1 MKLDDVPS
9 RRNQPFHRAMKDSE
23 WNDNRHTAVNMTKEW
38 RYSLVDWSMARKGRR
53 ESRVYSNSDTNPTRI
68 FRGSAEQLA
77 RNYLARARYWWKE
90 QNVEGTF
97 YSSQTYDS
105 ILANRIFM
113 NPYLREC
120 GWKIKSS
127 VENCFIYRKR
137 GTLELRYFI
146 REKHRKFARS
156 KETGRI

>member
-1 MKLDDVPS
+1 MTFQAVAASPS
-9 RRNQPFHRAMKDSE
+9 TELWKTLSGMTIAIPPLTWRRNGVIVWSLDR
-23 WNDNRHTAVNMTKEW
+23 W
-38 RYSLVDWSMARKGRR
+38 RVKVAGI
-53 ESRVYSNSDTNPTRI
+53 SRVYSNSDTNPTRI
-68 FRGSAEQLA
+68 FWGSAEQLA
-77 RNYLARARYWWKE
+77 RNYLARARCWWKE
-90 QNVEGTF
+90 ETVEGTF

-105 ILANRIFM
+105 ILANGIFM

-120 GWKIKSS
+120 GWKIKTL

-146 REKHRKFARS
+146 REKHRDFARS